1 MPINNII
8 SEQESMKEC
17 SEWTNREWYEYLFQ
31 NGLMNIGT
39 FRQRCYDIVDE
50 MIERKYGKREQS

>member
-1 MPINNII
+1 
-8 SEQESMKEC
+8 MKEC

-31 NGLMNIGT
+31 NGLMNVDT